1 MQDDLSEPEKRDSE
15 QSSLE
20 EPSEDVENL
29 SADEDLS
36 EQTKTESEFYAFLE
50 SVRRLDEDEI
60 GAFSPLS
67 RQANKVWSIL
77 GHQGEATVE
86 DYWKFAEVYWAHF
99 MLQIK

>member
-36 EQTKTESEFYAFLE
+36 E
-50 SVRRLDEDEI
+50 
-60 GAFSPLS
+60 
-67 RQANKVWSIL
+67 
-77 GHQGEATVE
+77 
-86 DYWKFAEVYWAHF
+86 
-99 MLQIK
+99 